1 VKAILGVR
9 ETTRNDTILIE
20 TGMPSVKELI
30 EQRTAKFAKK
40 ELLPDCCTPLSK
52 IYKICETKRT
62 SGFVFLSKMM
72 NPSTNANDSLIEK
85 FKQQTSTKATT
96 YRDLNPDLSVH
107 AVYTSNE
114 YINERERFRLCSHH
128 LKVETVS

>member
-1 VKAILGVR
+1 
-9 ETTRNDTILIE
+9 
-20 TGMPSVKELI
+20 MPSVKELI
-30 EQRTAKFAKK
+30 EQKTAKFAKK
-40 ELLPDCCTPLSK
+40 ELLPDRCTPLSK

-85 FKQQTSTKATT
+85 FKQQASTKATT

-107 AVYTSNE
+107 AVYTSSE